1 MKRILSITLACVFL
15 FSAIACSPNALAAS
29 ASAESAAPLKKDFAG
44 TELTIFLLISA
55 NYTKDI
61 EDLEY
66 FKWLSEQTGI
76 KFKFERVTERSQAV
90 ERFNQML
97 VSDSGNPDIVMNG
110 PNDAQIAAAAKAGKI
125 VELTPLL
132 EEYAPNW
139 AKLFKENDYARKV
152 STMAD
157 GKIWSLPR
165 VNEHPIALS
174 IRDEWMINT
183 TWLKEVGME
192 IPTTTD
198 ELYEVLKAF
207 KAAAGTGSIPAG
219 AIPWATRFNPAAGD
233 YANGGLY
240 ELFNAFG
247 AFSGQDFVSV
257 DENGKIYYSA
267 SDPKMI
273 AALQY
278 LHKLYSEGLI
288 APEMF
293 TDKQADLDS
302 KKNGNPPVAG
312 TFLHF
317 ANLDL
322 DEVNYT
328 AMEPLTSPQSSE
340 KIWRSIENTKVA
352 RNYFT
357 IFKSCKNVEAAL
369 YVADVIATAQGS
381 IFGSMGMPG
390 YNIADD
396 GDGTYTSIKDADPNL
411 VYECSPGV
419 VIPFVMT
426 EEVYGLVD
434 FGADDLRTTDIKT
447 KYQPYAVSVDR
458 LLPPLV
464 MEDDEL
470 QEMTQIKT
478 DLLNHIT
485 ITYATWIAKGGCD
498 EASFAKFVSELNNLG
513 LERYIQ
519 LLQDA
524 LDKFNS

>member
-1 MKRILSITLACVFL
+1 MKRTLSITLVCL
-15 FSAIACSPNALAAS
+15 LLLSAVAFTPSLS
-29 ASAESAAPLKKDFAG
+29 SAEAAKKNFAG
-44 TELTIFLLISA
+44 TELDIFLLISA

-61 EDLEY
+61 AELEF
-66 FKWLSEQTGI
+66 FKWLSEETGI
-76 KFKFERVTERSQAV
+76 KFNIERVTERAQAV

-97 VSDSGNPDIVMNG
+97 ASDSGNPDIVMNA
-110 PNDAQIAAAAKAGKI
+110 PTDAQIAAAAKAGKI

-132 EEYAPNW
+132 DEYAPNW
-139 AKLFKENDYARKV
+139 ANFFAEDDYSRKV
-152 STMAD
+152 STMTD

-165 VNEHPIALS
+165 VNEHPISLS

-247 AFSGQDFVSV
+247 TFSGQDFVSV
-257 DENGKIYYSA
+257 DENGKIYFSA

-278 LHKLYSEGLI
+278 LNKLYAEGLI

-293 TDKQADLDS
+293 TDMQADLDS
-302 KKNGNPPVAG
+302 KKNGNPPIVG
-312 TFLHF
+312 TYLHF

-328 AMEPLTSPQSSE
+328 AMPPLTSPQSSE
-340 KIWRSIENTKVA
+340 RIWRSVENTKIA

-357 IFKSCKNVEAAL
+357 IMNTCENIEAAM
-369 YVADVIATAQGS
+369 YVADVIASPEGS
-381 IFGSMGMPG
+381 IFGGMGMPG
-390 YNIADD
+390 YNLLDD
-396 GDGTYTSIKDADPNL
+396 GDLAFAIFA
-411 VYECSPGV
+411 
-419 VIPFVMT
+419 
-426 EEVYGLVD
+426 
-434 FGADDLRTTDIKT
+434 FGGRVGIRGGGEKHEAVEYLRM
-447 KYQPYAVSVDR
+447 A
-458 LLPPLV
+458 
-464 MEDDEL
+464 
-470 QEMTQIKT
+470 
-478 DLLNHIT
+478 
-485 ITYATWIAKGGCD
+485 GGKRQRDVPTHRMSCD
-498 EASFAKFVSELNNLG
+498 G
-513 LERYIQ
+513 
-519 LLQDA
+519 A
-524 LDKFNS
+524 LYDT